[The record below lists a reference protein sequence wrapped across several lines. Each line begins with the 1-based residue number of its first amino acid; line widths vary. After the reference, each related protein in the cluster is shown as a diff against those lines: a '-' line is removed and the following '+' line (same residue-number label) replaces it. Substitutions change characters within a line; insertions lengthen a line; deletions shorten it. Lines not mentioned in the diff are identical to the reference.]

1 MWEIPF
7 SFVFLDFSSTYGDSL
22 FVIQKAKLLH
32 MNTVVNI
39 APPPEGGLH
48 FHGKVIGMLVVFLGY
63 KSLIMVFFRF
73 WKVLCRNEILV
84 FLGLLVFHIE

>member
-7 SFVFLDFSSTYGDSL
+7 SFVFLDFTSTCRDSL

-39 APPPEGGLH
+39 APGGLY

-63 KSLIMVFFRF
+63 TILILVFFRVL
-73 WKVLCRNEILV
+73 WKVFCRNEILV
-84 FLGLLVFHIE
+84 FKGLLVFHIE